1 MARDERDR
9 TLNAKQP
16 SGRSLQTRSFL
27 LVLSGAQLGEM
38 FELEPGHSCVIGR
51 KQGVEVMIR
60 DGGVSRRHATIIVE
74 GDGARLK
81 DLESQNGTF
90 VDGVRVGDCSIAN
103 GDRIHIGV
111 STVLKFVQADEVE
124 AEFQRK
130 LSRGAL
136 HEPLTGLYNRL
147 HFMDRLTSELA
158 AAQRHKRALSLLLI
172 DVDHF
177 KGVNDEHGHLAGDEA
192 LKMIAR
198 VLQSTVRKEDVVARY
213 GGEEFVV
220 LARETAMT
228 GGRALA
234 ERVRKA
240 VERSRY
246 TWQGHD
252 LNLTVSIG
260 VTVSIGLTQF
270 EPGRSDREILEAAD
284 KALYRA
290 KQKGRNCVVALPLVT
305 GA

>member
-9 TLNAKQP
+9 TLNAKKP
-16 SGRSLQTRSFL
+16 SGRSPQSRSFL

-38 FELEPGHSCVIGR
+38 FELEPGHSSVLGR

-60 DGGVSRRHATIIVE
+60 DGGVSRRHATITVE

-90 VDGVRVGDCSIAN
+90 VDG
-103 GDRIHIGV
+103 IHIGV

-147 HFMDRLTSELA
+147 HFMERLTSELA

-192 LKMIAR
+192 LKMVAR

>member
-9 TLNAKQP
+9 TLNAQQP
-16 SGRSLQTRSFL
+16 SGRALLSRSFL
-27 LVLSGAQLGEM
+27 LILSGAQLGEM

-60 DGGVSRRHATIIVE
+60 DGGVSRRHATITVE
-74 GDGARLK
+74 GAGARLR

-90 VDGVRVGDCSIAN
+90 VDGVRVNDCSLVN

-147 HFMDRLTSELA
+147 HFMERLTSELA

-192 LKMIAR
+192 LKMVAR

-260 VTVSIGLTQF
+260 VTV
-270 EPGRSDREILEAAD
+270 RSDREILEAAD

>member
-1 MARDERDR
+1 
-9 TLNAKQP
+9 
-16 SGRSLQTRSFL
+16 
-27 LVLSGAQLGEM
+27 
-38 FELEPGHSCVIGR
+38 
-51 KQGVEVMIR
+51 
-60 DGGVSRRHATIIVE
+60 
-74 GDGARLK
+74 
-81 DLESQNGTF
+81 
-90 VDGVRVGDCSIAN
+90 
-103 GDRIHIGV
+103 
-111 STVLKFVQADEVE
+111 
-124 AEFQRK
+124 
-130 LSRGAL
+130 
-136 HEPLTGLYNRL
+136 
-147 HFMDRLTSELA
+147 
-158 AAQRHKRALSLLLI
+158 
-172 DVDHF
+172 
-177 KGVNDEHGHLAGDEA
+177 
-192 LKMIAR
+192 
-198 VLQSTVRKEDVVARY
+198 
-213 GGEEFVV
+213 
-220 LARETAMT
+220 MT